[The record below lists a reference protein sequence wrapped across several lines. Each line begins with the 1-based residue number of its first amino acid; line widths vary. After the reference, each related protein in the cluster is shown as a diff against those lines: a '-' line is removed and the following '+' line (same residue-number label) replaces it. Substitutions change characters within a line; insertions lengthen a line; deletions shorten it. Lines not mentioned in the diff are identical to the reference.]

1 MKLSEITSEPK
12 LIEISLD
19 DEEILKEYSEPL
31 TFYTWDRQPMDVF
44 LRLANLDQ
52 KNTGDLINVVKTLIL
67 DDNGK
72 QILTDKN
79 MLPTGILMKAIAK
92 VTEQLGK

>member
-12 LIEISLD
+12 LIEISLN

-44 LRLANLDQ
+44 LRLANLEQ
-52 KNTGDLINVVKTLIL
+52 KNTGDLINIVKTLIL
-67 DDNGK
+67 DENGK

-79 MLPTGILMKAIAK
+79 MLPTDVLMKAITK